1 MWLQPSGFGTTLFY
15 REKPE
20 DSRSPLRAKV
30 FANDILT
37 TPLCLTRLPQPTYDG
52 TRSGLLNQSAM
63 AQEQKAG
70 FGEKLRREREMRG
83 ISLDEIATQTKI
95 SARNLKALEDE
106 KFDQLPGGIFNK
118 GFVRAYAKFLGIDE
132 EHMVAEY
139 IAASQD
145 TEAVREQKLK
155 DEFAKNEFRKPKD
168 DERDISLEPKSQW
181 GTIAAIVLLA
191 VLAFGGWQVYQKKK
205 AERASQHAQPVP
217 ASSAP
222 TITPPAPVTPAT
234 TPATQAIG
242 NSTPAPQAAAPGAL
256 DSIGNVTS
264 SAPQKPTLS
273 TPNPGVTTTPEQQKP
288 APSADSAATP
298 IDLKVKVNSQSWVQI
313 KADGKVL
320 ISDNLPSG
328 TERAIKAHDKVE
340 MVLGNAGG
348 VELTYNGKPVENLAK
363 GQDVRKITFTPSGY
377 Q

>member
-1 MWLQPSGFGTTLFY
+1 
-15 REKPE
+15 
-20 DSRSPLRAKV
+20 
-30 FANDILT
+30 
-37 TPLCLTRLPQPTYDG
+37 
-52 TRSGLLNQSAM
+52 M

-70 FGEKLRREREMRG
+70 FGDKLRREREMRG

-145 TEAVREQKLK
+145 TESVREQKLK
-155 DEFAKNEFRKPKD
+155 DEFAKAEFRKSKD
-168 DERDISLEPKSQW
+168 DDRDISLEPKSQW

-205 AERASQHAQPVP
+205 AERASQHAQPAPTNAVPKITIPAVP
-217 ASSAP
+217 A
-222 TITPPAPVTPAT
+222 TNLPATPAV
-234 TPATQAIG
+234 G
-242 NSTPAPQAAAPGAL
+242 NSTPPQSAAPTTSPNDL
-256 DSIGNVTS
+256 GNTS
-264 SAPQKPTLS
+264 LATDKSAPA
-273 TPNPGVTTTPEQQKP
+273 TPKSEATP
-288 APSADSAATP
+288 APDQKTDSAPTP

-313 KADGKVL
+313 KADGKML
-320 ISDNLPSG
+320 ISDNLPPGS
-328 TERAIKAHDKVE
+328 ERAIKAHDKVE

-348 VELTYNGKPVENLAK
+348 VELTYNGKPVENTVK